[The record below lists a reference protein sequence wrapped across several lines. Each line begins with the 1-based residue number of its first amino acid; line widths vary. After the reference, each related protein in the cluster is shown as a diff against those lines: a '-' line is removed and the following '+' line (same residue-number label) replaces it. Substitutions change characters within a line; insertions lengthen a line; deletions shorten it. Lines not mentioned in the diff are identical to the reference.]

1 MKVPALFNPDWLNK
15 RDRRGHRRSDTI
27 KVLAKAII
35 HDFLT
40 FNVPHMAASIA
51 FWGLFSMFPMVLAIV
66 IITGDFVSYD
76 SFIDRVGSSVP
87 VSQDFITD
95 TLTDVSNDWPY
106 TGTVAVIGLGWA
118 SLSVFAATRKGINAA
133 WAIFN
138 PRSFLRERVIDFSL
152 MLGSWMIFILSLS
165 ITPII
170 EFSRNTAATDSSG
183 PWGGTWLL
191 LGWGLPLLLTFA
203 AFSSLYRYIPQHPS
217 PVEGRMACSVDSRH
231 IFRSAS
237 PRLRLVRGPALH
249 LQPGVRHRCH
259 YGRPVGLGL
268 LLRRHPPVRGGR
280 GLADQQAETEEAA
293 DGL

>member
-76 SFIDRVGSSVP
+76 SFIERVGKSVP

-106 TGTVAVIGLGWA
+106 TGDGRRHRTWLGLPFRIRCHPQGNQCRLGHLQTPIVSAGKGYRLLSHARIVDDIHTVPFDYPNNRVLPQHGGNGLLRPVGRDLAAPW
-118 SLSVFAATRKGINAA
+118 LGPAAT
-133 WAIFN
+133 
-138 PRSFLRERVIDFSL
+138 SDLRRL
-152 MLGSWMIFILSLS
+152 Q
-165 ITPII
+165 
-170 EFSRNTAATDSSG
+170 
-183 PWGGTWLL
+183 
-191 LGWGLPLLLTFA
+191 LPLPLH
-203 AFSSLYRYIPQHPS
+203 PQHPS
-217 PVEGRMACSVDSRH
+217 PVGRTSGP
-231 IFRSAS
+231 
-237 PRLRLVRGPALH
+237 PR
-249 LQPGVRHRCH
+249 C
-259 YGRPVGLGL
+259 
-268 LLRRHPPVRGGR
+268 
-280 GLADQQAETEEAA
+280 
-293 DGL
+293 